1 MLGKRKGSALG
12 SLQIVNMAL
21 FTIVIPTYNNRS
33 QLENC
38 LRSIL
43 KLDSDDY
50 KVVIC
55 DNGST
60 DGTIEFLKDFV
71 NQHPSFTFS
80 EHPDKQNKGRAA
92 NRNQALP
99 FTNSE
104 YVLFL
109 DSDAT
114 VSKEILIEHAKV
126 LKANPNAVSIGK
138 AVYSNANTNVWAA
151 YLSKRG
157 QGKYK
162 HLENADY
169 KYFNTQNVALP
180 SLFFKELGGYD
191 SKMFFYGGDDIEFGC
206 RLRKTFH
213 PSFIVNDKALVFAE
227 MDKTFSKALEQFEEY
242 GKYNLP
248 YTIQKHPKDDDIFH
262 FHLYLNNNLR
272 SRFFRFIL
280 NDFFG
285 SVLSLFLKISPSFLQ
300 VQIINYRVALAIKKG
315 LLASK

>member
-1 MLGKRKGSALG
+1 VLGKRKRSAFG
-12 SLQIVNMAL
+12 SLQIVAMAL
-21 FTIVIPTYNNRS
+21 FTIVIPTYNNRA

-43 KLDSDDY
+43 KMDSVDY
-50 KVVIC
+50 KVVVC

-71 NQHPSFTFS
+71 KQHPSFIFS

-114 VSKEILIEHAKV
+114 VSKEILIEHTKI
-126 LKANPNAVSIGK
+126 LKTNPIAVSIGK
-138 AVYSNANTNVWAA
+138 AIYTNANTNIWAA
-151 YLSKRG
+151 YLSTRG
-157 QGKYK
+157 HGKYK
-162 HLENADY
+162 HLELADY
-169 KYFNTQNVALP
+169 KYFNTQNAALP
-180 SLFFKELGGYD
+180 SRFFKELGGFD
-191 SKMFFYGGDDIEFGC
+191 SNMFFYGGDDIEFGS
-206 RLRKTFH
+206 RLRKSFQ

-227 MDKTFSKALEQFEEY
+227 MDKTLTKALEQFEEY

-248 YTIQKHPKDDDIFH
+248 YTIKKHPEDNDIFH
-262 FHLYLNNNLR
+262 FHLYLSNDFKSL
-272 SRFFRFIL
+272 FFRFIL

-285 SVLSLFLKISPSFLQ
+285 SFLSLFLKIGPSFLQ
-300 VQIINYRVALAIKKG
+300 VQIINYQVALAIKKG
-315 LLASK
+315 LAASK

>member
-1 MLGKRKGSALG
+1 
-12 SLQIVNMAL
+12 MAL
-21 FTIVIPTYNNRS
+21 FTIVIPTYNNRA

-43 KLDSDDY
+43 TIDSIDY
-50 KVVIC
+50 KVVVC

-71 NQHPSFTFS
+71 KQHPSFIFS

-92 NRNQALP
+92 NRNQAIP
-99 FTNSE
+99 FTDSE

-109 DSDAT
+109 DSDAE
-114 VSKEILIEHAKV
+114 VSKDILTEHAKV
-126 LKANPNAVSIGK
+126 LTANPNAVSIGK
-138 AVYSNANTNVWAA
+138 AVYSNASTNVWAA

-157 QGKYK
+157 HGKYK
-162 HLENADY
+162 HLETADY
-169 KYFNTQNVALP
+169 KYFNTQNAALP
-180 SLFFKELGGYD
+180 SKFFKELAGFD
-191 SKMFFYGGDDIEFGC
+191 PNMFFYGGDDIEFGC

-213 PSFIVNDKALVFAE
+213 PLFIVNDKALVYSE
-227 MDKTFSKALEQFEEY
+227 MDKTLSKALEQFEEY

-248 YTIQKHPKDDDIFH
+248 YTIQKHPGDDDIFH
-262 FHLYLNNNLR
+262 FHLYLNNNLK

-285 SVLSLFLKISPSFLQ
+285 NVLSFLMKISPSFLQ
-300 VQIINYRVALAIKKG
+300 VHIINYQVALAIKKG